1 MLTADALDE
10 IRQICPQ
17 AEAMHEAGR
26 DYVFLPGLKLPLGRQ
41 PAIVDALL
49 CLSARE
55 GYPTRLFLSAPLP
68 DRGQNW
74 SQYQILGRAWH
85 SWSWNQVQDSQ
96 RPAQILAQHL
106 MALR

>member
-1 MLTADALDE
+1 MVATDALDE
-10 IRQICPQ
+10 IRQIFPQ
-17 AEAMHEAGR
+17 AEAMEEAER
-26 DYVFLPGLKLPLGRQ
+26 DYVFLPNLKLPPGRQ
-41 PAIVDALL
+41 PAVVDALL
-49 CLSARE
+49 CLSPRE

-74 SQYQILGRAWH
+74 GQYHILGRAWH
-85 SWSWNQVQDSQ
+85 SWSWTHVQGAQ